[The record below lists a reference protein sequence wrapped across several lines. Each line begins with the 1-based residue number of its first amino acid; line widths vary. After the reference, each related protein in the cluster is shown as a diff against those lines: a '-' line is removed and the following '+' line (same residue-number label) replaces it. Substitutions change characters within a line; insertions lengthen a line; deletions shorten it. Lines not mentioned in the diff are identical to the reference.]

1 MGIYDRDYYRG
12 DEDAPAGWGPKSS
25 GEPRSMVFWLILAN
39 VVLYLANMFF
49 SKNDSLTNTMALEA
63 NLFQKP
69 WQFWQLLTSG
79 FAHAPLSQT
88 AGLMHILLNMYML
101 FMFGRDVERK
111 YGRYEFLTLYLVAVV
126 LSGLGWVGVQA
137 LSGKT
142 FASCYGASGAVTAV
156 VILFCLNFPKRT
168 LLLFGVT
175 AVPAWS
181 IGVILIGFDLL
192 RAFGDTNV
200 AWEAHLAGALF
211 GFLYFR
217 LGFRFEKLLPRKF
230 RGGVRIK
237 RRPKLKI
244 HAPEEGS
251 EELDREADRVLDK
264 LHQEG
269 EEALTSKERRILE
282 AYSRRMRQ
290 KHQ

>member
-1 MGIYDRDYYRG
+1 MGIHDRDYYR
-12 DEDAPAGWGPKSS
+12 DDDDASGWRPRDPNQ
-25 GEPRSMVFWLILAN
+25 PRSIVFWLILAN
-39 VVLYLANMFF
+39 VALYLANMFF
-49 SKNDSLTNTMALEA
+49 SKSDGLSDSMALQA
-63 NLFQKP
+63 NLFEKP

-79 FAHAPLSQT
+79 FAHAPLGQP
-88 AGLMHILLNMYML
+88 AGLTHILLNMYAL

-111 YGRYEFLTLYLVAVV
+111 YGRYEFLTLYLVTVI
-126 LSGLGWVGVQA
+126 LSGLAWVGMQVI
-137 LSGKT
+137 SGDVT
-142 FASCYGASGAVTAV
+142 ANARGASGAVTAV

-181 IGVILIGFDLL
+181 IGVMLIGLDLL

-200 AWEAHLAGALF
+200 AWEAHLAGALI

-217 LGFRFEKLLPRKF
+217 FGFRFERLVPHKF

-244 HAPEEGS
+244 HAPEDKN
-251 EELDREADRVLDK
+251 EELDKKADEILQK
-264 LHQEG
+264 IHQEG
-269 EEALTSKERRILE
+269 EDNLTSKERRILE
-282 AYSRRMRQ
+282 AYSRRIRQ
-290 KHQ
+290 KRR

>member
-1 MGIYDRDYYRG
+1 MGIHDRDYYR
-12 DEDAPAGWGPKSS
+12 DDDDASGWRPKGPNQ
-25 GEPRSMVFWLILAN
+25 PRSIVFWLILAN
-39 VVLYLANMFF
+39 VALYLANMFF
-49 SKNDSLTNTMALEA
+49 SKSDGLSDSMALQA
-63 NLFQKP
+63 NLFEKP

-79 FAHAPLSQT
+79 FAHAPLGQP
-88 AGLMHILLNMYML
+88 AGLTHILLNMYAL

-111 YGRYEFLTLYLVAVV
+111 YGRYEFLTLYLVTVI
-126 LSGLGWVGVQA
+126 LSGLAWVGMQVI
-137 LSGKT
+137 SGDIT
-142 FASCYGASGAVTAV
+142 ANARGASGAVTAV

-181 IGVILIGFDLL
+181 IGVMLIGLDLL

-200 AWEAHLAGALF
+200 AWEAHLAGALI

-217 LGFRFEKLLPRKF
+217 LGFRFERLVPRKF

-244 HAPEEGS
+244 HAPEDKN
-251 EELDREADRVLDK
+251 EELDKKADEILQK
-264 LHQEG
+264 IHQEG
-269 EEALTSKERRILE
+269 EDNLTSKERRILE
-282 AYSRRMRQ
+282 AYSRRIRQ
-290 KHQ
+290 KRR